1 MAFENLKTHLGQAPI
16 LSKPEVGDTLSLYLS
31 VSSSA
36 VSSVITRNLNGTQH
50 PVYYVSKALTDT
62 EARYPAIEKLALA
75 LIISARKL
83 RPYFQAHSI
92 LVLTDQPLSLVLRK
106 PETSGRLVKWSVELG
121 EFDITYRPRTAIQA
135 QAIADFIS
143 EFTTTAC
150 CGNPTTPASS
160 PAPIRSTLF
169 VDGTSNLQGCS
180 AGIVLIS
187 SGGVTVEYAMR
198 FRFRA
203 SNNEAEYEALLVGL
217 RLAKELGAEHII
229 IHSDSQLVV
238 NQVTDAYQTRK
249 PHITAY
255 VQKVKTILLRY
266 RSHSITQIPRAQNTR
281 ADALARLAS
290 ALDANLTR
298 SIPIEYLSERSIDRH
313 DDTTM
318 AVDAAPTWM
327 TPIWDFLSHGIL
339 PQDKVQAKQI
349 QSRATRYTVIDQK
362 LYKRGFSLPLLLCI
376 TPDKGLEALREIHE
390 GICGDHAAA

>member
-1 MAFENLKTHLGQAPI
+1 MGQAPI

-36 VSSVITRNLNGTQH
+36 VSSVLTRHLNGTQH

-92 LVLTDQPLSLVLRK
+92 LILTDQPLSLVLRK

-121 EFDITYRPRTAIQA
+121 EFDITYRP
-135 QAIADFIS
+135 
-143 EFTTTAC
+143 
-150 CGNPTTPASS
+150 P
-160 PAPIRSTLF
+160 PIRSVVEATSPSDPTQPTWTLF
-169 VDGTSNLQGCS
+169 VDGASNLQGCG

-187 SGGVTVEYAMR
+187 SGGVTVEYDLR

-203 SNNEAEYEALLVGL
+203 SNNEAEYEALLAGL

-238 NQVTDAYQTRK
+238 NQVIDAYQTRE

-255 VQKVKTILLRY
+255 VQKVKAILLRY
-266 RSHSITQIPRAQNTR
+266 RSHSITQIPRTHNTR
-281 ADALARLAS
+281 ADPLARLAS
-290 ALDANLTR
+290 ALDADLTR
-298 SIPIEYLSERSIDRH
+298 SIPIEYLAERSIDRH
-313 DDTTM
+313 DDITM
-318 AVDAAPTWM
+318 AVDTTPTWM
-327 TPIWDFLSHGIL
+327 TPIWYFLRHGTL
-339 PQDKVQAKQI
+339 PQDQVQARQI
-349 QSRATRYTVIDQK
+349 RSRATRYTILDHK

-376 TPDKGLEALREIHE
+376 TPDKGLEALR
-390 GICGDHAAA
+390 